1 MSTSTPDTHG
11 SIAGD
16 GAAAQSDQTFDYRT
30 KSELVYQ
37 HLRRMIVNNQLRAG
51 EHLYLDVIAT
61 QFGVSTNPVR
71 EALRRLQSEGLVD
84 NRPHAGTIVAAI
96 DIEKIEVHFMI
107 RGALEG
113 LAVRLAA
120 SHVSPQELARLEEM
134 DRQLRSLA
142 ERKDFAAWNEQNIA
156 FYRFLFDC
164 CRSPELVAMIDLQRD
179 RSPRFSHFPD
189 ALEERARNAHVQRGQ
204 VLAAVASGEAE
215 TAERLHRESVAQTGQ
230 LLCVA
235 MRAARAETQPT
246 RTLTILP
253 RGGALLGNPSKS
265 N

>member
-1 MSTSTPDTHG
+1 MLPRRPAWGPPGARRSDVTDLGYST
-11 SIAGD
+11 
-16 GAAAQSDQTFDYRT
+16 
-30 KSELVYQ
+30 KVELVYRD
-37 HLRRMIVNNQLRAG
+37 LRERIVNGVLLPG
-51 EHLYLDVIAT
+51 ERLYLQTLADER
-61 QFGVSTNPVR
+61 GVSTVPVR
-71 EALRRLQSEGLVD
+71 EALRRLESEGLVK
-84 NRPHAGTIVAAI
+84 NQPHTGATVAAL
-96 DIEKIEVHFMI
+96 DVEKIEVHFMI